1 MVMGNLPMIIMQ
13 KKSDSFTNKAES
25 PADVSKAG
33 MWRINLVYRVK
44 RSVSTL
50 ETNCFM
56 VWNKV
61 FHIDKLFKMTD
72 NEIYHNT

>member
-33 MWRINLVYRVK
+33 MRRIGLFHRVEQ
-44 RSVSTL
+44 SVSPL
-50 ETNCFM
+50 EPNCFM
-56 VWNKV
+56 V
-61 FHIDKLFKMTD
+61 
-72 NEIYHNT
+72 

>member
-13 KKSDSFTNKAES
+13 KKSDSFTNKAQS

-33 MWRINLVYRVK
+33 MRRIGLFYRAK
-44 RSVSTL
+44 QSVSTL
-50 ETNCFM
+50 ETNCFQAR
-56 VWNKV
+56 NKV
-61 FHIDKLFKMTD
+61 FRVDKLFKMTD

>member
-33 MWRINLVYRVK
+33 MRRIGLFHRAK
-44 RSVSTL
+44 QSVSPL
-50 ETNCFM
+50 ETNCFGIG
-56 VWNKV
+56 NKV
-61 FHIDKLFKMTD
+61 FRIDKLFLND
-72 NEIYHNT
+72 RQ

>member
-33 MWRINLVYRVK
+33 MRRIGLFHRVK
-44 RSVSTL
+44 QSVSPL
-50 ETNCFM
+50 ETNCF
-56 VWNKV
+56 NRRNYK
-61 FHIDKLFKMTD
+61 FFISD
-72 NEIYHNT
+72 

>member
-33 MWRINLVYRVK
+33 MWRISLVHRVK
-44 RSVSTL
+44 RSVSPL
-50 ETNCFM
+50 ESTYKKC
-56 VWNKV
+56 
-61 FHIDKLFKMTD
+61 LR
-72 NEIYHNT
+72 EE

>member
-33 MWRINLVYRVK
+33 MRRIGLFHRVK
-44 RSVSTL
+44 QSVSPL

-56 VWNKV
+56 V
-61 FHIDKLFKMTD
+61 
-72 NEIYHNT
+72 

>member
-13 KKSDSFTNKAES
+13 KKSDSFTNKAQS

-33 MWRINLVYRVK
+33 MQRFGLFHRVK
-44 RSVSTL
+44 QSVSRL

-56 VWNKV
+56 VGNKV
-61 FHIDKLFKMTD
+61 SRVDKLFKMTD

>member
-25 PADVSKAG
+25 PADVSTAG
-33 MWRINLVYRVK
+33 MRRIGLFHRAK
-44 RSVSTL
+44 QSVSPL

-56 VWNKV
+56 V
-61 FHIDKLFKMTD
+61 
-72 NEIYHNT
+72 

>member
-13 KKSDSFTNKAES
+13 KKSDSFTNKAQS

-33 MWRINLVYRVK
+33 MRRIGLFHRAK
-44 RSVSTL
+44 QSVSPL
-50 ETNCFM
+50 ETNSFRIG
-56 VWNKV
+56 NKV
-61 FHIDKLFKMTD
+61 SRVDKLFKMTD

>member
-33 MWRINLVYRVK
+33 MRRIGLFHRVEQ
-44 RSVSTL
+44 SVSPL
-50 ETNCFM
+50 EPNCFDLG
-56 VWNKV
+56 NKV
-61 FHIDKLFKMTD
+61 FHIGKLFKITD

>member
-33 MWRINLVYRVK
+33 MRRIGLFHRVK
-44 RSVSTL
+44 QSVSLGESTYKKCL
-50 ETNCFM
+50 RE
-56 VWNKV
+56 
-61 FHIDKLFKMTD
+61 
-72 NEIYHNT
+72 E